1 MGRGRTQ
8 DPPSELELAVV
19 VRDGISVTPLPASG
33 AVTLGRDEECDVR
46 IDSRSVSRRHAV
58 LHLGEALRIQDLGSV
73 NGTFVRDA
81 RNPVDTLATHPL
93 RKLSKE
99 TLEIS
104 VGERVNLG
112 SIPIV
117 VRRVAPVPRR
127 DGPPAGDGAV
137 VEDPAMRALH
147 DQVAR
152 AARSPISVLLLG
164 ETGVGK
170 EVLARAIH
178 DRSPRARGP
187 FLELHCAAL
196 PPSLLEA
203 ELFGHEKSAFT
214 GASQARAGLLE
225 AADGGTVFLDEVG
238 ELPAPVQVKL
248 LRVLED
254 HKVLRI
260 GGRTPKKLDVRF
272 VAATNRDLEAEVAA
286 GRFRQD
292 LYFRLNGVSFVIP
305 PLRERTAEIA
315 PLAERF
321 LAAAGATLDRTAPL
335 RLSPDALRDLEGYA
349 WPGNVRELRNA
360 IDRAAVLASGDI
372 IMPADFP
379 GHITRITG
387 PGAAARLLDRAS
399 DRASDRAGERME
411 DRTPDPTSDPMGS
424 TLPPPDSSSERQRI
438 LDALES
444 CAGNQTRAAKLLGIS
459 LRTLVNRLTE
469 HDIPRPRAR
478 K

>member
-1 MGRGRTQ
+1 VGRRTQ
-8 DPPSELELAVV
+8 DPPPELELAVV
-19 VRDGISVTPLPASG
+19 ARDGISVAPLPASG
-33 AVTLGRDEECDVR
+33 TVTLGRGEECDVR
-46 IDSRSVSRRHAV
+46 IDSRSVSRRHAI
-58 LHLGEALRIQDLGSV
+58 LHLGDALRIQDLGSV

-81 RNPVDTLATHPL
+81 RTLVDTSTTHPL

-99 TLEIS
+99 TLDIS
-104 VGERVNLG
+104 VGERINLG

-117 VRRVAPVPRR
+117 VRRVALAPRS
-127 DGPPAGDGAV
+127 DGPAAGNGAV

-147 DQVAR
+147 EQAAR

-187 FLELHCAAL
+187 YLELHCAAL

-203 ELFGHEKSAFT
+203 ELFGHEKGAFT
-214 GASQARAGLLE
+214 GANQARAGLLE
-225 AADGGTVFLDEVG
+225 SADGGTVFLDEIG

-272 VAATNRDLEAEVAA
+272 IAATNRNLEAEVAA

-292 LYFRLNGVSFVIP
+292 LYFRLNGVAFVIP
-305 PLRERTAEIA
+305 PLRERTIEIA

-321 LAAAGATLDRTAPL
+321 LAAASQTLDRATPL
-335 RLSPDALRDLEGYA
+335 RLSREALRYLESYA

-360 IDRAAVLASGDI
+360 IERAAVLATGDVI
-372 IMPADFP
+372 APADFP

-387 PGAAARLLDRAS
+387 AGAQGASPPAAMPD
-399 DRASDRAGERME
+399 
-411 DRTPDPTSDPMGS
+411 DRTGS
-424 TLPPPDSSSERQRI
+424 SPPPPPASSERQRI
-438 LDALES
+438 LDALDH

-459 LRTLVNRLTE
+459 LRTLVNRLNE
-469 HDIPRPRAR
+469 HDIPRPRQR